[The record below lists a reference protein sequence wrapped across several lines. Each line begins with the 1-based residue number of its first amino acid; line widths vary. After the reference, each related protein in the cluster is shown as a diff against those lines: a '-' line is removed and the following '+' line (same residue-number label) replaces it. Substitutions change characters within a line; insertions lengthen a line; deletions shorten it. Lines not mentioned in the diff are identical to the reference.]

1 MCTHYV
7 HSLCAL
13 TLCTHL
19 TVCSYYVHSLLRTH
33 CVRCR
38 YLADPECSL
47 SSLYIYG
54 NCVAC
59 AGAVALGEALK
70 TNTKLEKLTLT
81 QNYIGAAGGEGL
93 VGALA
98 SNSKLQMLALGMN
111 PVGDRTA
118 IAVAK
123 LIQVTRCSVQW
134 GYAYC
139 CRCDSG
145 QYNCVG
151 ARAAGWLRSW

>member
-7 HSLCAL
+7 H
-13 TLCTHL
+13 
-19 TVCSYYVHSLLRTH
+19 
-33 CVRCR
+33 CR

-59 AGAVALGEALK
+59 VGAVALGKALK

-98 SNSKLQMLALGMN
+98 GNSKLQMLALGMN

-123 LIQVTRCSVQW
+123 LIQVSACSMQL
-134 GYAYC
+134 G
-139 CRCDSG
+139 
-145 QYNCVG
+145 
-151 ARAAGWLRSW
+151 